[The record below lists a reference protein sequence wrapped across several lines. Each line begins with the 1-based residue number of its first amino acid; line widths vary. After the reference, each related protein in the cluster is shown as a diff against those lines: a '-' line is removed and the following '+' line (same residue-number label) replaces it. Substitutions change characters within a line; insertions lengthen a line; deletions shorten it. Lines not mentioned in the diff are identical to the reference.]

1 MPVRKL
7 AAGNRDSYLGFFD
20 PTTGI
25 FCGGTPTLPSAGQA
39 SGMVELLGVQ
49 EVPLTALEP
58 ENIPD
63 PGDDTVLATFQF
75 DNATPRAYIITMAV
89 NDMQTDAWLMGT
101 NVEAIAGGDWG
112 VLDVLNAPER
122 NVCLLHQ
129 SRAKYF
135 DPSNRGQAGWEGA
148 LVPLAT
154 CRPLGRQ
161 TFAGRAAAIYRL
173 AVVEQLASY
182 NPWGV
187 TFTSA
192 GAGTDSP
199 YLRTFRSANPY
210 HMVAWAGNASL
221 VIIPVDHEPLS
232 VAKSSAW
239 SNLPGGAIGIP
250 QTISSVS
257 IPNKT
262 ETVSAALALGTYGTL
277 LYQYRIK

>member
-1 MPVRKL
+1 MPTRKV

-20 PTTGI
+20 TTYGI
-25 FCGGTPTLPSAGQA
+25 FCGGAPTLPSAGTA

-49 EVPLTALEP
+49 EVPLSALEP
-58 ENIPD
+58 ENVPD

-75 DNATPRAYIITMAV
+75 DNNTPRAYIVTMAV

-101 NVEAIAGGDWG
+101 NIESIAGGDWG

-135 DPSNRGQAGWEGA
+135 DPSNRGQAAWEGA

-154 CRPLGRQ
+154 ARPLGRT
-161 TFAGRAAAIYRL
+161 TFAGRTAAIYRL
-173 AVVEQLASY
+173 AVVEQLASA

-187 TFTSA
+187 TFTAA

-199 YLRTFRSANPY
+199 YLRTFRSQYPY

-221 VIIPVDHEPLS
+221 VIIPVDHRP
-232 VAKSSAW
+232 VNTAKSAAW
-239 SNLPGGAIGIP
+239 SNLPSGAIGIP
-250 QTISSVS
+250 VTVSSVS
-257 IPNKT
+257 ATNKT
-262 ETVSAALALGTYGTL
+262 ETVSSTLASGTYGTL
-277 LYQYRIK
+277 LYMYDQK